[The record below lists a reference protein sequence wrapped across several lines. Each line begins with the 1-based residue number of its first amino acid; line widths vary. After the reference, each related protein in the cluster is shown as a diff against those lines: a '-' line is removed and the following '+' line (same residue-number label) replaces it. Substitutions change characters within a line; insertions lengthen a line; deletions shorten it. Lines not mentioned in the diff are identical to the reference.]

1 MDAIIV
7 WDRQSLAEA
16 FFDRREELMKS
27 GDIGLR
33 DEENVLLR
41 KVFEIFPLDEKIRIH
56 EAAVIADAFRRCAF
70 LTTLDFDIDVAPVMV
85 ERMDVEMD
93 AAAAQV

>member
-1 MDAIIV
+1 
-7 WDRQSLAEA
+7 
-16 FFDRREELMKS
+16 MKS